1 MVRREASL
9 HSYFSSKWR
18 FDWTFSLKTPLGYH
32 SCKLGRPG
40 HTTSALS
47 MSNINNQHQATI
59 KADLGGGGG
68 LRGSTAVPRPLP
80 APSPPLMPS
89 GAQGVSASTGG
100 DAHRGGG
107 LPGTYGYNTC
117 RCRTSIWP
125 CQIIQGQDLI
135 DLGIFQIAELFTLR
149 CDQTLSV
156 SVSPKSYHNIRWITA
171 VQGHVRNFFIFWLGS
186 FLCGKGLED
195 KHCDA
200 DLVRVNEYFWV
211 FLPVF
216 SCLFFRQAL

>member
-1 MVRREASL
+1 MWRRCAPPRIKAVQCYTTHTMWHRASARMWPRVMRWNDIAPTLQRCAPLPLEQLEA
-9 HSYFSSKWR
+9 
-18 FDWTFSLKTPLGYH
+18 LKTDTMGL
-32 SCKLGRPG
+32 
-40 HTTSALS
+40 
-47 MSNINNQHQATI
+47 MAT
-59 KADLGGGGG
+59 
-68 LRGSTAVPRPLP
+68 
-80 APSPPLMPS
+80 
-89 GAQGVSASTGG
+89 
-100 DAHRGGG
+100 
-107 LPGTYGYNTC
+107 NT
-117 RCRTSIWP
+117 CRTSIWP
-125 CQIIQGQDLI
+125 RPINQGQDFI
-135 DLGIFQIAELFTLR
+135 DLGIVQIAELFTLR

>member
-1 MVRREASL
+1 MKIWFELHFKNIPLNIYRLHLIIEVVSLVRA
-9 HSYFSSKWR
+9 YM
-18 FDWTFSLKTPLGYH
+18 
-32 SCKLGRPG
+32 
-40 HTTSALS
+40 TSALS
-47 MSNINNQHQATI
+47 MSNNQLQPTTSI

-68 LRGSTAVPRPLP
+68 LRGTTAVPSPLP

-125 CQIIQGQDLI
+125 RQIIQGQDFI

-156 SVSPKSYHNIRWITA
+156 SGSPKSYRNIHRITA
-171 VQGHVRNFFIFWLGS
+171 AHGHVRNFSIFWLGS
-186 FLCGKGLED
+186 FLCG
-195 KHCDA
+195 
-200 DLVRVNEYFWV
+200 
-211 FLPVF
+211 
-216 SCLFFRQAL
+216 